1 MKHGTG
7 TLWTLNPFPGD
18 VPCGGERGG
27 CLRISAYKRQ
37 KESLHL
43 WKLEKIRSLGSWF
56 RGMEPTHTK
65 SSYERRFEASIGN
78 EQGTVSEYVSYL

>member
-27 CLRISAYKRQ
+27 VLKDFGLQEAKGVTTPM
-37 KESLHL
+37 EAGEETEP
-43 WKLEKIRSLGSWF
+43 WKLVQ
-56 RGMEPTHTK
+56 GMEPTHTK
-65 SSYERRFEASIGN
+65 
-78 EQGTVSEYVSYL
+78 